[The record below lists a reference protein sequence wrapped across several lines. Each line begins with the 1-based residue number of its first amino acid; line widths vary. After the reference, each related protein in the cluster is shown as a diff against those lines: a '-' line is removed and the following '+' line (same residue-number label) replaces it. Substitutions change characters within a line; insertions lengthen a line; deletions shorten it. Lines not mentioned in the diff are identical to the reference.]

1 MNIFEYCNR
10 FPLVKIPDNT
20 ILYEDWDKIEV
31 KNISISRNY
40 IMGNIRFF
48 NTLIYDVC
56 CINHCRIPPKTAIV
70 LLGKVL

>member
-1 MNIFEYCNR
+1 MNILEYCNK
-10 FPLVKIPDNT
+10 FPLVKIPYN
-20 ILYEDWDKIEV
+20 IVLYEDGDRIEV
-31 KNISISRNY
+31 KNIRISVNY